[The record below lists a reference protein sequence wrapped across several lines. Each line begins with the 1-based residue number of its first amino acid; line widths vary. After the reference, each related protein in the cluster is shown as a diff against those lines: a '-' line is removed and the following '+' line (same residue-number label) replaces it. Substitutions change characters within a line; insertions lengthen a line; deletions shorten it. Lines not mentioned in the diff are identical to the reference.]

1 MKEWF
6 DLKNKVALITGGNG
20 GVGKGIA
27 DALAS
32 AGSDIVIAAR
42 NETKTAEAVKDIKD
56 KFGVRV
62 LGVRMDI
69 SQEDSV
75 IAGVKKAVTE
85 FDHINILVNNAG
97 VNRRKGAEEVT
108 VDDWDYVLNTNLRG
122 AFLCAKAVH
131 PAMKAAGGGKIINIG
146 SMTSLLG
153 IVKALPYACSKMGI
167 LSLTYCLGLEWAKD
181 NIQVNTIV
189 HSWIESP
196 LSSTAEKDFPGIT
209 QWVRQRTPAGRW
221 GKPSDVGKVAVFL
234 ASQASDFVTASY
246 VRADGG
252 FVQGGI
258 TPIPFSD

>member
-27 DALAS
+27 EALAS

-42 NETKTAEAVKDIKD
+42 NETKTAQAVKDIKD

-69 SQEDSV
+69 SEEDSV
-75 IAGVKKAVTE
+75 ISGVRKAISE
-85 FDHINILVNNAG
+85 FGHINILVNNAG
-97 VNRRKGAEEVT
+97 VNRRKEAEEVT

-153 IVKALPYACSKMGI
+153 IVKALPYACSKMGL
-167 LSLTYCLGLEWAKD
+167 LSLTYCLGLEWAKY
-181 NIQVNTIV
+181 NIQVNAIV

-196 LSSTAEKDFPGIT
+196 LSGTAEKDFPGIT

-234 ASQASDFVTASY
+234 ASQASDFVSASY

-252 FVQGGI
+252 FIQGGI

>member
-75 IAGVKKAVTE
+75 IAGVKKAVGK
-85 FDHINILVNNAG
+85 FSHINILVNNAG
-97 VNRRKGAEEVT
+97 VNRRKEAEEVT
-108 VDDWDYVLNTNLRG
+108 VDDWD
-122 AFLCAKAVH
+122 
-131 PAMKAAGGGKIINIG
+131 
-146 SMTSLLG
+146 
-153 IVKALPYACSKMGI
+153 
-167 LSLTYCLGLEWAKD
+167 
-181 NIQVNTIV
+181 
-189 HSWIESP
+189 
-196 LSSTAEKDFPGIT
+196 
-209 QWVRQRTPAGRW
+209 
-221 GKPSDVGKVAVFL
+221 
-234 ASQASDFVTASY
+234 
-246 VRADGG
+246 
-252 FVQGGI
+252 
-258 TPIPFSD
+258 

>member
-1 MKEWF
+1 MKDWF

-42 NETKTAEAVKDIKD
+42 NEIKTAEAVKDIKS
-56 KFGVRV
+56 KFGVKV
-62 LGVRMDI
+62 LGVHLDVT
-69 SQEDSV
+69 QEDSV
-75 IAGVKKAVTE
+75 ISGVREAVKE
-85 FDHINILVNNAG
+85 FGHINILVNNAG
-97 VNRRKGAEEVT
+97 VNRRKEAEGVS

-122 AFLCAKAVH
+122 AFLCAKAVY
-131 PAMKAAGGGKIINIG
+131 PVMKAAGRGKIINIG

-153 IVKALPYACSKMGI
+153 IVKALPYACSKMGL
-167 LSLTYCLGLEWAKD
+167 LSLTYCLGLEWAK
-181 NIQVNTIV
+181 NYIQVNAII

-196 LSSTAEKDFPGIT
+196 MSGKAEKDFPGLI
-209 QWVRQRTPAGRW
+209 QWVKQRTPAGRW

-234 ASQASDFVTASY
+234 ASEASDFVTASY

-252 FVQGGI
+252 FIQGGI
-258 TPIPFSD
+258 TPIPFSA